1 MQRCTRSTSSGNE
14 ILAQRLASVGRRPKD
29 VQGDGHCGIWA
40 IIDQL
45 HQQGIPATLQSV
57 RGETAAWLSDKEYAW
72 SQFPQDDAKDWQHS
86 WSRSVTVALKVTG

>member
-1 MQRCTRSTSSGNE
+1 MLVCALTKSCSTYFDFNVS
-14 ILAQRLASVGRRPKD
+14 KD

-45 HQQGIPATLQSV
+45 HQQGIHATLQSV

-72 SQFPQDDAKDWQHS
+72 SQFPQDDAKD
-86 WSRSVTVALKVTG
+86 